1 VAVNADLVGKTYP
14 TIAFPLEAD
23 RVLAFSEVI
32 GHEGDGVPPTFVT
45 VPELAAGLQN
55 VLADDELGL
64 DLSRVLH
71 AEQEYEWGRPL
82 TIGET
87 LTAETTI
94 ADIRTKGETS
104 FVTLRTDL
112 RDEAR
117 RTVVVATS
125 TLVVRGA
132 PGVAQ

>member
-1 VAVNADLVGKTYP
+1 MALNAQLVGKTYP
-14 TIAFPLEAD
+14 PVAFLLEAE
-23 RVLAFSEVI
+23 RVALFAAVI
-32 GHEGDGVPPTFVT
+32 GHEGDDVPPTFAT
-45 VPELAAGLQN
+45 APELAAGLRN

-94 ADIRTKGETS
+94 ADIRMKRAMS
-104 FVTLRTDL
+104 FVVLRTDL
-112 RDEAR
+112 RDEAG
-117 RTVVVATS
+117 RTVAAATS
-125 TLVVRGA
+125 TLLVRDDA
-132 PGVAQ
+132 

>member
-1 VAVNADLVGKTYP
+1 MSLNAELVGKTYP
-14 TIAFPLEAD
+14 TVAFPLDAE
-23 RVLAFSEVI
+23 RVAAFAKVV
-32 GHEGDGVPPTFVT
+32 GHEGDDVPPTFVT
-45 VPELAAGLQN
+45 VPEVAAGLAN
-55 VLADDELGL
+55 ILADDELGL

-94 ADIRTKGETS
+94 ADIRTKGTTS

-117 RTVVVATS
+117 RMVVVATS
-125 TLVVRGA
+125 TLVLRGGA
-132 PGVAQ
+132 